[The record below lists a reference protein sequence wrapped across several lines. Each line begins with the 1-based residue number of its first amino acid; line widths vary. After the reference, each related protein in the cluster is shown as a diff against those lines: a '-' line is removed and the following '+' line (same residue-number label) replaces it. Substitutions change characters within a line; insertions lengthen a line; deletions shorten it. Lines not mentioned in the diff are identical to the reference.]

1 MNDANLDVTEQLAR
15 IEREHAHARQLQA
28 EAALKGQHLQFGYLE
43 PRRFWVSAV
52 TAAAALLGAVEREAE
67 IIDLLQREGEM
78 IQEFRSDLAALR
90 GPAMA
95 TESDWDLKLDKVNL
109 ELIKLQGEIRIA
121 KFLALARRTT
131 IQGILGALV
140 SAFARFALTLFILT
154 QGRTL

>member
-1 MNDANLDVTEQLAR
+1 
-15 IEREHAHARQLQA
+15 
-28 EAALKGQHLQFGYLE
+28 
-43 PRRFWVSAV
+43 
-52 TAAAALLGAVEREAE
+52 
-67 IIDLLQREGEM
+67 
-78 IQEFRSDLAALR
+78 
-90 GPAMA
+90 MA